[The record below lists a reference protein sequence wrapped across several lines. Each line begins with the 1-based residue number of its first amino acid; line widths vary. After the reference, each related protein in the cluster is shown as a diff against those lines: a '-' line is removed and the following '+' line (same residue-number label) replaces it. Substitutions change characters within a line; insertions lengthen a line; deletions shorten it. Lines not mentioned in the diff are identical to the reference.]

1 MGNDLKETPYAPASE
16 AEIPQV
22 APGEASQSPGHED
35 AARRG
40 MPAMQEPAPGSP
52 RLPDLRDVPEPRSHR
67 APESRTRRLTTSGD
81 VEAQF
86 LRSEERR
93 VGKEW
98 RSRWAPWQIKDAPR

>member
-86 LRSEERR
+86 LTFGDDVRKDLAFVFPGQGAQF
-93 VGKEW
+93 VG
-98 RSRWAPWQIKDAPR
+98 